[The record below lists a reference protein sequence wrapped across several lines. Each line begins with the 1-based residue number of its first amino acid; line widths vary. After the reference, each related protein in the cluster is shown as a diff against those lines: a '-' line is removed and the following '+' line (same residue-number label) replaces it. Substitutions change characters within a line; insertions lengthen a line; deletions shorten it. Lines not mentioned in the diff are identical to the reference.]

1 MKIKA
6 ILATLAVYA
15 SALALLAVVYN
26 SALEEAVTLGNQHL
40 NRATAL
46 QESQVIVDPRAR
58 AELGNAIA
66 EFDKV
71 LFFDH
76 DNLDILSNRAGA
88 RFKLG
93 IFDGAVQDLDRC
105 IALAPADWYHY
116 YLRASAYENLGNFD
130 AAGRDYQAALQTAN
144 RDINPGS
151 LQIVN
156 RSYENFLRKTRMASA
171 AVNGLNLASYR

>member
-15 SALALLAVVYN
+15 SSLALLAVVYN

-58 AELGNAIA
+58 AELGSAIA

-116 YLRASAYENLGNFD
+116 YLRASAYENLGNYD
-130 AAGRDYQAALQTAN
+130 AAGRDYQTALQTAN